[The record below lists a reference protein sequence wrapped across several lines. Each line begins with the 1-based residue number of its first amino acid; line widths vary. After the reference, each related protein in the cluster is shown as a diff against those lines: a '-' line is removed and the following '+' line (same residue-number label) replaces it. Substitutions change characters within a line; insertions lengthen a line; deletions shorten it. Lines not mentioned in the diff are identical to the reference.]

1 MGAPAKFLFD
11 LDFSANGH
19 GEATNAADLA
29 RKIAE
34 AEARGRNA
42 GYAAGQ
48 ADAAAETVRR
58 NAVAMEDIA
67 RMLKGVA
74 GQLGQAETRIETE
87 AVDIAVAVARKLCAE
102 LTSREP
108 LAELTA
114 LVTDCL
120 RHLTSTPHLVV
131 RINDALYDQARQR
144 IETIAK
150 QNGFEGRLV
159 ILSDPDIAHGDCKL
173 EWADGGVTSDRAATE
188 AKIAE
193 LVARYMGE
201 RSNGDLP
208 TAIGERSDAVL
219 RTAVASRNTTEVT
232 R

>member
-11 LDFSANGH
+11 QDFSSTPRGDA
-19 GEATNAADLA
+19 ANAADIA
-29 RKIAE
+29 RKVAE
-34 AEARGRNA
+34 AEAKGART

-48 ADAAAETVRR
+48 ADAAKETVRR
-58 NAVAMEDIA
+58 NAVAMEDVARTLNAIA
-67 RMLKGVA
+67 GR
-74 GQLGQAETRIETE
+74 LGQVEARIETE
-87 AVDIAVAVARKLCAE
+87 AVDIAVAVARKLCAD

-120 RHLTSTPHLVV
+120 RHLVSTPHLVV
-131 RINDALYDQARQR
+131 RINDALYDDARKR
-144 IETIAK
+144 IETLAK

-173 EWADGGVTSDRAATE
+173 EWADGGVTSDRATTE
-188 AKIAE
+188 SKIAE
-193 LVARYMGE
+193 LVGRYMGE
-201 RSNGDLP
+201 RS
-208 TAIGERSDAVL
+208 DAAL
-219 RTAVASRNTTEVT
+219 RTAMASRNTTEAA

>member
-11 LDFSANGH
+11 QDFSANGR
-19 GEATNAADLA
+19 GDAANAADVA
-29 RKIAE
+29 KKVAE
-34 AEARGRNA
+34 AEARANRA

-48 ADAAAETVRR
+48 ADATAETIRR
-58 NAVAMEDIA
+58 NAMAMEDIA
-67 RMLKGVA
+67 RTLKGIA
-74 GQLGQAETRIETE
+74 GHLGQAEARIEAE

-108 LAELTA
+108 LAELIA

-131 RINDALYDQARQR
+131 RINDALYDAARERIEAIARQS
-144 IETIAK
+144 
-150 QNGFEGRLV
+150 GFEGRLV

-193 LVARYMGE
+193 LVGQYI
-201 RSNGDLP
+201 
-208 TAIGERSDAVL
+208 T
-219 RTAVASRNTTEVT
+219 SRNTAGAA

>member
-1 MGAPAKFLFD
+1 MAAPAKFLFD
-11 LDFSANGH
+11 QDFSANGR
-19 GEATNAADLA
+19 GDAANAADVA
-29 RKIAE
+29 RKVAE
-34 AEARGRNA
+34 AEARGKSS

-48 ADAAAETVRR
+48 ADASAETARR
-58 NAVAMEDIA
+58 NAVAMEGIGRTLNAIA
-67 RMLKGVA
+67 A
-74 GQLGQAETRIETE
+74 HLGQTEARIEAE

-120 RHLTSTPHLVV
+120 RHLVSTPHLVV
-131 RINDALYDQARQR
+131 RINDALYDPARER
-144 IETIAK
+144 IEALAR

-173 EWADGGVTSDRAATE
+173 EWADGGVASDRAVTE

-193 LVARYMGE
+193 LVGRYM
-201 RSNGDLP
+201 
-208 TAIGERSDAVL
+208 
-219 RTAVASRNTTEVT
+219 ASRNTAEAK

>member
-11 LDFSANGH
+11 QDFSANSR
-19 GEATNAADLA
+19 GENVNSADLA
-29 RKIAE
+29 RKLAE
-34 AEARGRNA
+34 AEARGTRT

-48 ADAAAETVRR
+48 ADASAETVRR
-58 NAVAMEDIA
+58 NAIAMEDIG
-67 RMLKGVA
+67 RMLA
-74 GQLGQAETRIETE
+74 GISSELGTAEARIESQ

-131 RINDALYDQARQR
+131 RVNDALYDEARERIEGLARQS
-144 IETIAK
+144 
-150 QNGFEGRLV
+150 GFEGRLV
-159 ILSDPDIAHGDCKL
+159 ILADPDIAHGDCKL
-173 EWADGGVTSDRAATE
+173 EWADGGVSSDRAATE

-193 LVARYMGE
+193 LVGRYMTS
-201 RSNGDLP
+201 RI
-208 TAIGERSDAVL
+208 TAEAGQ
-219 RTAVASRNTTEVT
+219 
-232 R
+232 

>member
-11 LDFSANGH
+11 HDFSSTARGDA
-19 GEATNAADLA
+19 ATAADVA
-29 RKIAE
+29 RRVTE
-34 AEARGRNA
+34 AEARGART

-58 NAVAMEDIA
+58 NALAMEGIA
-67 RMLKGVA
+67 RTLGGIA
-74 GQLGQAETRIETE
+74 GRLGETQARIEAE
-87 AVDIAVAVARKLCAE
+87 AVDVAVAVARKLCAE
-102 LTSREP
+102 LTNREP

-120 RHLTSTPHLVV
+120 RQLVSTPHLVV
-131 RINDALYDQARQR
+131 RVNDALYDEARER
-144 IETIAK
+144 IEGLAR

-159 ILSDPDIAHGDCKL
+159 VLSDPDIAHGDCKL

-188 AKIAE
+188 SKIAE
-193 LVARYMGE
+193 LVGRY
-201 RSNGDLP
+201 L
-208 TAIGERSDAVL
+208 
-219 RTAVASRNTTEVT
+219 ASRNTAEAA

>member
-1 MGAPAKFLFD
+1 MAAPAKFLFD
-11 LDFSANGH
+11 QDFSANGR
-19 GEATNAADLA
+19 GDAANAADVA
-29 RKIAE
+29 RKVAE
-34 AEARGRNA
+34 AEARGRSS

-48 ADAAAETVRR
+48 ADASAETARR
-58 NAVAMEDIA
+58 NAVAMEGIGRTLNGIA
-67 RMLKGVA
+67 A
-74 GQLGQAETRIETE
+74 HLGQTEARIEAE

-120 RHLTSTPHLVV
+120 RHLVSTPHLVV
-131 RINDALYDQARQR
+131 RINDALYDPARER
-144 IETIAK
+144 IEALAR

-173 EWADGGVTSDRAATE
+173 EWADGGVASDRAVTE

-193 LVARYMGE
+193 LVGRYM
-201 RSNGDLP
+201 
-208 TAIGERSDAVL
+208 
-219 RTAVASRNTTEVT
+219 ASRNTAEAK

>member
-11 LDFSANGH
+11 QDFSPNAR
-19 GEATNAADLA
+19 GEAANAADAA
-29 RKIAE
+29 RKVAE
-34 AEARGRNA
+34 AEARGRSS

-48 ADAAAETVRR
+48 ADANAETARR
-58 NAVAMEDIA
+58 NAMAMEAIA
-67 RMLKGVA
+67 RTLNGIA
-74 GQLGQAETRIETE
+74 AHLGQTEARIEAE

-120 RHLTSTPHLVV
+120 RHLVSTPHLVV
-131 RINDALYDQARQR
+131 RINDALYDSARQQ
-144 IETIAK
+144 IEGLAR
-150 QNGFEGRLV
+150 QSGFEGRLV

-173 EWADGGVTSDRAATE
+173 EWADGGVTSNRAATE
-188 AKIAE
+188 AKISE
-193 LVARYMGE
+193 LVGRY
-201 RSNGDLP
+201 
-208 TAIGERSDAVL
+208 IGERSDAVL
-219 RTAVASRNTTEVT
+219 RTAMASRNTAEAA